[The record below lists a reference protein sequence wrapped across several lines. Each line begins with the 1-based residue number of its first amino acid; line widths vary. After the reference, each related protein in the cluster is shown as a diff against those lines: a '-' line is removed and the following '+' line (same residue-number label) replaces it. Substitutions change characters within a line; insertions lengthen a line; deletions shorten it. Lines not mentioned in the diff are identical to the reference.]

1 MSDKKPDPFVERME
15 KILLVLDL
23 LPEEKRFDA
32 LGEMAKI
39 SQAIPASDTDT
50 KVEGEGHTVMT
61 FNNVGGDNDV
71 TFGSGGWSSKKRSNS
86 TKSGKFKVQSSG
98 PYLGDRWIPVYD
110 AVRLKADAI
119 WECEKTDGAVI
130 PPHTGTAWDGK
141 GKGLALS
148 LNTEAMVPVG
158 YYAASQDELRHVS
171 GPANTRL
178 AFRKPIFDAAVKA
191 GLIVKSESEA
201 TSETENPKPDASPT
215 APEDL
220 FAGVNLFDSSK
231 T

>member
-1 MSDKKPDPFVERME
+1 NND
-15 KILLVLDL
+15 
-23 LPEEKRFDA
+23 
-32 LGEMAKI
+32 I
-39 SQAIPASDTDT
+39 SLAR
-50 KVEGEGHTVMT
+50 
-61 FNNVGGDNDV
+61 
-71 TFGSGGWSSKKRSNS
+71 GGWSSKKRSNAT

-110 AVRLKADAI
+110 AVRLKADSI

-130 PPHTGTAWDGK
+130 PPHTGTAWNGK

-148 LNTEAMVPVG
+148 LNTEAMVPAG

-178 AFRKPIFDAAVKA
+178 AFRKPIFDAAVTA
-191 GLIVKSESEA
+191 GLIVKSA
-201 TSETENPKPDASPT
+201 SETTLEADNSKVDTSPAT
-215 APEDL
+215 ADSLFRDVDL
-220 FAGVNLFDSSK
+220 FSSSR